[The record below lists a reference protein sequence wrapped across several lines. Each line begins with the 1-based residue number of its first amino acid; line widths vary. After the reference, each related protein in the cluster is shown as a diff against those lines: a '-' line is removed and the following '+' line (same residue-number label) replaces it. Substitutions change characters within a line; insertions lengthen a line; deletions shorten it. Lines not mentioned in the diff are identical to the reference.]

1 MKVFKIES
9 SPSTW
14 ENIIWCLETPFP
26 PSFPGTHLLPGTRGA
41 AVRSG
46 RRQPPCECF
55 GLRGISGGVAR
66 KPHADLG
73 AQCGLRPVPGPR
85 SGRARASVPH
95 APLPALPPLVS
106 GREDLPRGAAP
117 GLASEGPW
125 AARVSPVTRQ
135 GGDTRRARG
144 SRRPLRSPWNRSR
157 VQVASYHAMLMSGQG
172 CSHRPP
178 KLLFVPG
185 SEGLVRAP
193 VCACE
198 CASV

>member
-1 MKVFKIES
+1 MEVFKIES

-73 AQCGLRPVPGPR
+73 LSAASAPSLAPGQAGPGLLFRMLPFQPSLRWCLGGRASPEGPRQAWRLKGPGPLACPLSHAR
-85 SGRARASVPH
+85 EETHAGHGAHGGLSG
-95 APLPALPPLVS
+95 
-106 GREDLPRGAAP
+106 AP
-117 GLASEGPW
+117 GIAPGFRWLHI
-125 AARVSPVTRQ
+125 TR
-135 GGDTRRARG
+135 
-144 SRRPLRSPWNRSR
+144 
-157 VQVASYHAMLMSGQG
+157 
-172 CSHRPP
+172 CS
-178 KLLFVPG
+178 
-185 SEGLVRAP
+185 
-193 VCACE
+193 
-198 CASV
+198 